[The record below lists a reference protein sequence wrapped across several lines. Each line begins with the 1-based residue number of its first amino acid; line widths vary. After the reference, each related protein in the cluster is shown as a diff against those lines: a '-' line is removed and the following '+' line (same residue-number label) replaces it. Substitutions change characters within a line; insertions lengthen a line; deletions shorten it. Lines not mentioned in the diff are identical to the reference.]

1 MLNYSNSIPDKEL
14 RQYNCY
20 QLLSKYLNYYQKL
33 MSYLIT
39 YFAVFKRH
47 EIKTVIF
54 DHIKPLKNTPECS
67 L

>member
-20 QLLSKYLNYYQKL
+20 QRLPKYLNYYQKL

-39 YFAVFKRH
+39 YFVMLKKH
-47 EIKTVIF
+47 ETKTVF
-54 DHIKPLKNTPECS
+54 FNLAEHNENTP
-67 L
+67 